1 MLISVIVPVY
11 NVEKYIEA
19 CLDSII
25 ELNLDC
31 EVIMID
37 DGSKDKGP
45 DICKTYV
52 ARYQNFSFFLNKGKG
67 PSDARNMG
75 LEKARGEYIWFVD
88 SDDLVCGDIRII
100 ELQTEVEKPDVI
112 AYEYKSSTRG

>member
-37 DGSKDKGP
+37 DGSKYKGP
-45 DICKTYV
+45 DI
-52 ARYQNFSFFLNKGKG
+52 
-67 PSDARNMG
+67 
-75 LEKARGEYIWFVD
+75 
-88 SDDLVCGDIRII
+88 
-100 ELQTEVEKPDVI
+100 
-112 AYEYKSSTRG
+112 